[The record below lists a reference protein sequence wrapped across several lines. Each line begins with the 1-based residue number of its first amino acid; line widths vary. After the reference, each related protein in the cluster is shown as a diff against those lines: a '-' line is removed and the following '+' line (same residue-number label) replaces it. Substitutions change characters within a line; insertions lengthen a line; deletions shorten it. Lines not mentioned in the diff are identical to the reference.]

1 MYKIIYLTVLTVFS
15 YGLLKAQTF
24 NKQHT
29 YLDAIQLTDIRR
41 QIDSINALPQNNN
54 TVYVPSNEFREKI
67 KEILF
72 RYGTEYELRQ
82 NPFFGDEFNSMLET
96 SGSDGS
102 QGTEKNDTVE
112 YQKLDIGIAALSPIN
127 WQASVINGVANFMA
141 GRFKQ
146 ETLHMV
152 IDQMFDQITKKE
164 DIQRIVQSLLPRTYD
179 QVNTLH
185 QNGTYYSADMTLL
198 RQTAKLDI
206 DKLPFNFIE
215 SINLISPKIANN
227 PKLNDMLLLG
237 SHILSHSQEGF
248 SLDDL
253 ITVLAEEKY
262 TSNYSYIAQLMQ
274 TMDLISQ
281 AMKDKAN
288 GTSIWVNRTVLS
300 PSNNSTQLSH
310 KLRYFYGL
318 LYQQLINIPD
328 IGVVLRGNNNSE
340 AAKKIYGLLAFTTKL
355 NSLYNMLKT
364 SNFEINNQQQLI
376 NYIRNTQ
383 GTINSLGASLTQLMG
398 YSQTIG
404 LNNDEIELS
413 ERYMNIVESV
423 LKKDYQN
430 AIPLFIIEF
439 SKYIHMDQQKYA
451 RSLSFVAQLSSVG
464 NDKDMEKLLESYA
477 LPIGSSSI
485 KRHSDFNITLNG
497 YVGLTGGT
505 EIAYGSKENQSK
517 GNIGLAAPIGIAT
530 TFFKGKWTAFVSFID
545 LGSIVNQRLNND
557 TTSYSNLRL
566 EQFFAPGLGLFYNF
580 KKLPI
585 SAGVHYNYIP
595 NLRNIKYE
603 HEGAVIAETNRN
615 VSRLNVSVLVD
626 IPFFTIFNKRKD

>member
-67 KEILF
+67 KKILF

-439 SKYIHMDQQKYA
+439 SKYIYMDQQKYA

-497 YVGLTGGT
+497 YVGLTCGT
-505 EIAYGSKENQSK
+505 ENAYGSK
-517 GNIGLAAPIGIAT
+517 
-530 TFFKGKWTAFVSFID
+530 
-545 LGSIVNQRLNND
+545 
-557 TTSYSNLRL
+557 
-566 EQFFAPGLGLFYNF
+566 
-580 KKLPI
+580 
-585 SAGVHYNYIP
+585 
-595 NLRNIKYE
+595 
-603 HEGAVIAETNRN
+603 
-615 VSRLNVSVLVD
+615 
-626 IPFFTIFNKRKD
+626 